1 MAPVAFAV
9 DEAGGVV
16 GGCVVGGGV
25 VGGCVVGD
33 FDGVGVGVG
42 VGDFDG
48 VGVGVGVGVGDFEG
62 DGDFVAVGDFEAVA
76 VFEAATDFDGA
87 GVVTGSTI
95 LAGLPPAKLL
105 TGCDEA
111 LVCATAL
118 GRTGCDWVWV
128 GSVMLGPGPSGGL
141 LLLEISTAT
150 IATTPMAAA
159 PIPANKKVR
168 FPGRRGSGRGPVPFW

>member
-9 DEAGGVV
+9 DVAGGVV
-16 GGCVVGGGV
+16 GGCVVGGAV

-48 VGVGVGVGVGDFEG
+48 VGVGVGVGVGDFDG

-76 VFEAATDFDGA
+76 DLDAA
-87 GVVTGSTI
+87 GVGGGSTI
-95 LAGLPPAKLL
+95 LAGLPPPKLL
-105 TGCDEA
+105 TGCDGA

-118 GRTGCDWVWV
+118 GRAACDWVWV

-168 FPGRRGSGRGPVPFW
+168 DPGDPVPRGGGSSR

>member
-1 MAPVAFAV
+1 MAPVAFTV
-9 DEAGGVV
+9 DVAGGVV
-16 GGCVVGGGV
+16 GGCVVGGAV

-48 VGVGVGVGVGDFEG
+48 VGVGVGVGVGDFDG
-62 DGDFVAVGDFEAVA
+62 DGDFVGDFVAVGDFEAV
-76 VFEAATDFDGA
+76 TDFDEA
-87 GVVTGSTI
+87 GVGGGITI
-95 LAGLPPAKLL
+95 LAGLPPTKLL
-105 TGCDEA
+105 AGCAGA

-118 GRTGCDWVWV
+118 GRAGCDWVWV
-128 GSVMLGPGPSGGL
+128 GSVMLGPGPSDGP

-168 FPGRRGSGRGPVPFW
+168 DPGDPVPPGGGSSR

>member
-9 DEAGGVV
+9 DVAGGVV
-16 GGCVVGGGV
+16 GGCVVGGAV

-48 VGVGVGVGVGDFEG
+48 VGVGVGVGVGDF
-62 DGDFVAVGDFEAVA
+62 VAVGDFEAVA
-76 VFEAATDFDGA
+76 DFDEA
-87 GVVTGSTI
+87 GVVTGSTV

-105 TGCDEA
+105 TGCDGA
-111 LVCATAL
+111 LVRATTL
-118 GRTGCDWVWV
+118 GRAGCDWVWV
-128 GSVMLGPGPSGGL
+128 GSVMLGPGPSGGV

-168 FPGRRGSGRGPVPFW
+168 DPGDPVTRGGGSSR

>member
-16 GGCVVGGGV
+16 GGCVVGGAV

-48 VGVGVGVGVGDFEG
+48 VGVGVGVGDFDG
-62 DGDFVAVGDFEAVA
+62 DGDFVAVGDFEA
-76 VFEAATDFDGA
+76 EADFDAA

-95 LAGLPPAKLL
+95 LAGLPPPKLL
-105 TGCDEA
+105 TGCDDEA
-111 LVCATAL
+111 LVCTTAL

-168 FPGRRGSGRGPVPFW
+168 DPGDPVPRGGGSSR